1 MLKRRGTW
9 IVIVIV
15 LVIVAVVV
23 MKKKSSD
30 APKVPLT
37 VSTLQ
42 VLEFLPSDITTA
54 NTADLQK
61 NLTLSGALRAMNQSA
76 VKARVASEVREVLVR
91 EGETVQAGQVLIKM
105 DTTEYDA
112 RLEQAR
118 GALLAAQGQL
128 EIAKQTRDNNKAL
141 LDKNFIS
148 KNAFDNATNQYA
160 IAAANVD
167 SAKGALSVAQKALAD
182 TLIKAPIAGVISTR
196 SVQPGEKVSAD
207 NRLLD
212 IVDLRTL
219 EMEAAVPSQD
229 IANIRLGQEVALK
242 VEGVSAII
250 VGKVTRINP
259 AVQSGSRSIMSYIQ
273 VANPDGFLKAGVF
286 AEAQLAVDKKLHV
299 LTIPQTAV
307 QYDGGKA
314 FVYAIENNVLQQKSV
329 SIGLQG
335 DSVAGPAAEVL
346 SGLTIGAQIV
356 KANLGSLRSGINVKL
371 AVPSSGSAS
380 APTPTVGPTAT
391 PASVSKG

>member
-9 IVIVIV
+9 IVIVVV
-15 LVIVAVVV
+15 LIMVAVVV

-30 APKVPLT
+30 APKAPLT
-37 VSTLQ
+37 VSTPQ
-42 VLEFLPSDITTA
+42 VLEFLPGDITTVS
-54 NTADLQK
+54 TTDIQK

-76 VKARVASEVREVLVR
+76 VKARVASEVKEVLVR
-91 EGETVQAGQVLIKM
+91 EGETVQVGQVLIKM

-148 KNAFDNATNQYA
+148 KNAFDNAINQYA

-167 SAKGALSVAQKALAD
+167 SAKGALAVAQKALAD

-242 VEGVSAII
+242 VEGISAAI

-273 VANPDGFLKAGVF
+273 VANPDGLLKAGVF
-286 AEAQLAVDKKLHV
+286 AEAQLALDKKLHV

-314 FVYAIENNVLQQKSV
+314 FVYAIENNVLQQKSI
-329 SIGLQG
+329 SLGLQG

-346 SGLTIGAQIV
+346 SGLTSGAQIV
-356 KANLGSLRSGINVKL
+356 KANLGSLRPGLSIKL
-371 AVPSSGSAS
+371 AVPSPSPAP
-380 APTPTVGPTAT
+380 APTVEPSAT

>member
-9 IVIVIV
+9 IIVAVV
-15 LVIVAVVV
+15 LVIVAIVVL
-23 MKKKSSD
+23 KRKSSD
-30 APKVPLT
+30 APKAPVT
-37 VSTLQ
+37 VSTPQ
-42 VLEFLPSDITTA
+42 VLEFLPGDITTVSS
-54 NTADLQK
+54 ADIQK

-76 VKARVASEVREVLVR
+76 VKARLASEVKEVLVR
-91 EGETVQAGQVLIKM
+91 EGEAVQAGQVLIKM

-148 KNAFDNATNQYA
+148 KNAFDNAINQYA

-242 VEGVSAII
+242 VEGISAAI

-273 VANPDGFLKAGVF
+273 VTNPDGVLKAGVF
-286 AEAQLAVDKKLHV
+286 AEAQLALDKKFHV

-314 FVYAIENNVLQQKSV
+314 FVYSIENNVLQQKSI
-329 SIGLQG
+329 SLGLQG

-346 SGLTIGAQIV
+346 SGLTSGAQIV
-356 KANLGSLRSGINVKL
+356 KANLGSLRPGLSVKL
-371 AVPSSGSAS
+371 AAPSS
-380 APTPTVGPTAT
+380 APAPAPAPMGEPTAT
-391 PASVSKG
+391 PASASKG

>member
-9 IVIVIV
+9 IVIVVVLIV
-15 LVIVAVVV
+15 VAVVV

-30 APKVPLT
+30 APKAPPT
-37 VSTLQ
+37 VSTPQ
-42 VLEFLPSDITTA
+42 VLEFLPGDITTVS
-54 NTADLQK
+54 TADLQK

-76 VKARVASEVREVLVR
+76 VKARVASEVKEVLVR
-91 EGETVQAGQVLIKM
+91 EGEAVQVGQVLIKM

-148 KNAFDNATNQYA
+148 KNAFDNAINQYA

-167 SAKGALSVAQKALAD
+167 SAKGALAVAQKALAD

-242 VEGVSAII
+242 VEGISATI

-273 VANPDGFLKAGVF
+273 VANPDGLLKAGVF
-286 AEAQLAVDKKLHV
+286 AEAQLALDKKLHV

-314 FVYAIENNVLQQKSV
+314 FVYAIENNVLQQKSI
-329 SIGLQG
+329 SLGLQG

-346 SGLTIGAQIV
+346 SGLTSGAQIV
-356 KANLGSLRSGINVKL
+356 KANLGSLRPGLSIKL
-371 AVPSSGSAS
+371 AVPSSAS
-380 APTPTVGPTAT
+380 APTPTVEPSAT